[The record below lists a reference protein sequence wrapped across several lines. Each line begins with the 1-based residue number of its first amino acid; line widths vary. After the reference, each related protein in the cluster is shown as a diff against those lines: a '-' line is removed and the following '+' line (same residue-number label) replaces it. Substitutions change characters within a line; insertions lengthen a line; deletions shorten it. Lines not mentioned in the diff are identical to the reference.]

1 VRRDAALVIVLG
13 IILILV
19 GCALVYW
26 GGPGAA
32 GRPGGYEP
40 FIRFAGIALVVIGLI
55 LVVVG
60 ALGGVDLHGGNRD
73 FLVGGP
79 TVVLTRLAEWRRRTR
94 ARRATIISLL

>member
-1 VRRDAALVIVLG
+1 MLPRMVILG

-26 GGPGAA
+26 GGPGTT
-32 GRPGGYEP
+32 GHPGGYEP

-60 ALGGVDLHGGNRD
+60 ALGGVDLHDGHRD
-73 FLVGGP
+73 FVVGGP
-79 TVVLTRLAEWRRRTR
+79 TVVLTRLAEWRRRMR
-94 ARRATIISLL
+94 ARRATIISPR